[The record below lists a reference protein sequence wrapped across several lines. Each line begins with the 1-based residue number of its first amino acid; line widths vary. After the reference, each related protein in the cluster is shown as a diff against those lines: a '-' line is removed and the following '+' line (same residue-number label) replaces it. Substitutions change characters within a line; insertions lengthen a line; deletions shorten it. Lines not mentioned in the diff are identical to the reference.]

1 MVMETG
7 QNGQKSNIFTQNK
20 LKFGDDDLVYGP
32 SADTNEHSRKELR
45 DKCKEKIRTK
55 KAQGNKSQK
64 RLAKKAKK

>member
-1 MVMETG
+1 MITVC
-7 QNGQKSNIFTQNK
+7 SYHYFR
-20 LKFGDDDLVYGP
+20 
-32 SADTNEHSRKELR
+32 SNEHSRKELR